1 MREAP
6 SAMHHNHPSDGA
18 RLCEWGDFSFDYRD
32 NYRAG
37 MKRVREALDLLRY
50 SNGRRLLWLTAR
62 RRLYSRVV
70 SIGVRRDLSEH
81 VEGVIGRDL
90 AVVPPAKIALEVRQL
105 QPDDDLSFI
114 ADVPGL
120 SSRAAQ
126 VRMDQRWL
134 MSGDL
139 PTPWVAVDPDGAV
152 CFMTFMLTADDNGAI
167 LAKWGGLLPQLQP
180 DEVLI
185 EGPFAEESARGLG
198 IMKEVAGRLLQI
210 AHDSGARYVMG
221 FIGEQNVATLKV
233 VELGGLAPF
242 VKREERWFLFRRSI
256 RFVPYENSTK

>member
-1 MREAP
+1 
-6 SAMHHNHPSDGA
+6 MHHNHSSDTA
-18 RLCEWGDFSFDYRD
+18 RRTGDYSFADRD
-32 NYRAG
+32 VARVG
-37 MKRVREALDLLRY
+37 MTRVRERVREGLDLLRY
-50 SNGRRLLWLTAR
+50 SNGRRLLWLIAR
-62 RRLYSRVV
+62 KRLYSRVV
-70 SIGVRRDLSEH
+70 SIGVRRDLSVH

-90 AVVPPAKIALEVRQL
+90 SVVPSAKIPLVVRQL

-114 ADVPGL
+114 EDVPGL
-120 SSRAAQ
+120 DPRSAQ
-126 VRMDQRWL
+126 MRMDQRWL

-152 CFMTFMLTADDNGAI
+152 RFMTFLLTARDNDAI
-167 LAKWGGLLPQLQP
+167 RARWGGLLPQLQP
-180 DEVLI
+180 DEALI

-210 AHDSGARYVMG
+210 VSDSGVRYVMG

-242 VKREERWFLFRRSI
+242 VKREERWFLFRQRI